1 MVKVVENLQGK
12 RFSRLIVLKQV
23 DDHVDPNGRRRPQW
37 LCQCDCGSDPIIVL
51 GDSLKGGHTKS
62 CGCLRDEKAKITLLK
77 HGDSYTKLYSVYQSI
92 IDRCYNINNKRFND
106 YGGRGIDVCDEWKN
120 NYIAFK
126 EWAISNGYQEGLSI
140 DRIDN
145 DTGYSSSNCRWVTR
159 KTQQNNTRFNHIVEY
174 NNESKTIAEWSEITG
189 IKYDTLYG
197 RLYRGWTAEKALTTP
212 V

>member
-1 MVKVVENLQGK
+1 M
-12 RFSRLIVLKQV
+12 
-23 DDHVDPNGRRRPQW
+23 
-37 LCQCDCGSDPIIVL
+37 
-51 GDSLKGGHTKS
+51 
-62 CGCLRDEKAKITLLK
+62 TLLK
-77 HGDSYTKLYSVYQSI
+77 HGDSYTRLYSVYQSI

-145 DTGYSSSNCRWVTR
+145 DMGYSSSNCRWVTR

-189 IKYDTLYG
+189 IKYDTLYS